1 MSFLTLKGISHKKT
15 RDLSVPL
22 QKYLCRTKLDPNRE
36 INEAAQGDELAIDAY
51 NTFHGY
57 ISAAIEAVGGRGIL
71 FDLHG
76 QV

>member
-1 MSFLTLKGISHKKT
+1 M
-15 RDLSVPL
+15 
-22 QKYLCRTKLDPNRE
+22 DPNRE